1 MRYLKNMK
9 NQIQKS
15 LLQGIKELHI
25 KILQSNNLPEIGN
38 YLQEIL
44 DKVIPVLP
52 AYSEKLKGDHV
63 KHVSKSRI
71 IDMMTSDIRSI
82 LDGTYGRAEIAK
94 YKASI
99 DIAWLKKLF
108 TEPLAQ

>member
-1 MRYLKNMK
+1 MK
-9 NQIQKS
+9 NQIHRS

-25 KILQSNNLPEIGN
+25 KILQSNNLHEIGN

-44 DKVIPVLP
+44 DKVIPVTP
-52 AYSEKLKGDHV
+52 VDPEKLKVEHGIDLN
-63 KHVSKSRI
+63 KSRI
-71 IDMMTSDIRSI
+71 IHMLKSDIRSI

-94 YKASI
+94 YKASM

-108 TEPLAQ
+108 SDPLTQ

>member
-1 MRYLKNMK
+1 MRYLKIMK
-9 NQIQKS
+9 NQIPKS

-52 AYSEKLKGDHV
+52 AISEKLKSENLKD
-63 KHVSKSRI
+63 VSESRLI
-71 IDMMTSDIRSI
+71 RVLKSDIKSI
-82 LDGTYGRAEIAK
+82 IDGTYGRAEIAK
-94 YKASI
+94 YKASL
-99 DIAWLKKLF
+99 DIAWLKRLF
-108 TEPLAQ
+108 SDPTPQ

>member
-1 MRYLKNMK
+1 MK
-9 NQIQKS
+9 NQLPIT
-15 LLQGIKELHI
+15 LLQGIKDLHI

-52 AYSEKLKGDHV
+52 ASNVKLKSTQSTGI
-63 KHVSKSRI
+63 SKSRI
-71 IDMMTSDIRSI
+71 IHMMKSDIRSI

-94 YKASI
+94 YKASL

-108 TEPLAQ
+108 TDALPQ